1 MLPNKVPSVLI
12 GAADGL
18 IGTRKLLMGLYTV
31 LVIGSSVGKNK
42 TSASDNFQQFIYQPN
57 PDSLWYF

>member
-1 MLPNKVPSVLI
+1 MLPNKAPSALI

-18 IGTRKLLMGLYTV
+18 I
-31 LVIGSSVGKNK
+31 KNK